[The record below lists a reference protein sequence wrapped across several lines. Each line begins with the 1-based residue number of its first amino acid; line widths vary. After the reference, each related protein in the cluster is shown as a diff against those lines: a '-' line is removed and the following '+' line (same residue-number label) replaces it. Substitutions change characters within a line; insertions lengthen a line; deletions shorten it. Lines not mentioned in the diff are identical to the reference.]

1 MVVRHIAGLL
11 ENDRPSKLPKTSN
24 DDRSI
29 NTSTGFYITLFVR
42 FHAFMMLGITRKR
55 SSRRPDEKQPRLTY
69 KSNVDD
75 KVTLSNALDSAL
87 SSVFRTSLIL
97 SQVDSRL
104 EALKLEPPP
113 STETDR
119 SNFLNKSDDLIIN
132 TRVPSIENSQITN
145 WLTNLDIDGNV
156 PPNTAGWQ
164 SNDNLLDEILSSYE
178 ESVMSTDNDCL
189 TLPETPVSMQSSY
202 SKLPSISSSYSM
214 DSFQSDQQHDNVALE
229 TPDEDFLFQKPFAGR
244 NSSLKLNKRTEDRLS
259 NSSATELKGI
269 PFSLRGRVKSLS
281 IGKNQWRK
289 LNRETQ
295 DISAAATAYN
305 TTEDKHTLDANRS
318 SLKSA
323 SVSHSYTKQLD
334 AMKARRSQCACIE
347 NTITTET
354 PLTEHP
360 KAIETVEIGLDE
372 AQVFSP
378 PIPYSLPKECDID
391 ESGTGTYPKEENRMK
406 EMHMKYSSTAYE
418 TDFCE
423 RTKVTENETDQAT
436 LLSFVG
442 IQQSALS
449 SSWTANNVF
458 EYYFT
463 PEVRATNKTM
473 KESTYH
479 WSQKRRV
486 MTERIIDL
494 KTTAFDSGNGS
505 TENEYEYE
513 YEVMQ
518 REQLDSYIVKTD
530 KTVNSTNGM
539 KAHLLS
545 APDYPLCPPNICCH
559 SSVIVDGETEA
570 YPAEIV
576 SAYFGMG

>member
-1 MVVRHIAGLL
+1 
-11 ENDRPSKLPKTSN
+11 
-24 DDRSI
+24 
-29 NTSTGFYITLFVR
+29 
-42 FHAFMMLGITRKR
+42 MMLGITRKR
-55 SSRRPDEKQPRLTY
+55 SSRRPDEKQPHLTY
-69 KSNVDD
+69 GSNVDD
-75 KVTLSNALDSAL
+75 KVSLSNALDSAL
-87 SSVFRTSLIL
+87 SSVFRTSHIL

-104 EALKLEPPP
+104 EALKLEPAA
-113 STETDR
+113 STESDR

-132 TRVPSIENSQITN
+132 TRVRSIENSQITN
-145 WLTNLDIDGNV
+145 WLTNLDFDGKV
-156 PPNTAGWQ
+156 PPNTIGWQ
-164 SNDNLLDEILSSYE
+164 SNDNLLDELLSSYE

-189 TLPETPVSMQSSY
+189 TLRETPVSMQSSY

-214 DSFQSDQQHDNVALE
+214 DSFQSNQKHDCLALE
-229 TPDEDFLFQKPFAGR
+229 TPDEDFLSLKPFAGR
-244 NSSLKLNKRTEDRLS
+244 NSILKLNKTTQDRLS
-259 NSSATELKGI
+259 NSIVTELKEI
-269 PFSLRGRVKSLS
+269 PFSVRGRVESLS

-289 LNRETQ
+289 LNLETL

-305 TTEDKHTLDANRS
+305 TSDDKNTLDANRS

-323 SVSHSYTKQLD
+323 SVSHSYTEQLN
-334 AMKARRSQCACIE
+334 AMKARCSQCAYIE
-347 NTITTET
+347 NIITTET

-372 AQVFSP
+372 AQFFSP
-378 PIPYSLPKECDID
+378 PIPYSLPKEWDIH

-418 TDFCE
+418 ADFCVG
-423 RTKVTENETDQAT
+423 TKVTENETDQAT
-436 LLSFVG
+436 LLAFVG

-479 WSQKRRV
+479 LSQKRRV
-486 MTERIIDL
+486 VTERIIDL
-494 KTTAFDSGNGS
+494 KTGAFDSGNGT
-505 TENEYEYE
+505 TENEYE

-518 REQLDSYIVKTD
+518 RLRLDSYLVTTD

-539 KAHLLS
+539 KARLLS
-545 APDYPLCPPNICCH
+545 AHDYPQCPPNICCH
-559 SSVIVDGETEA
+559 SPGIVDGETEA

-576 SAYFGMG
+576 SAYFGLG

>member
-1 MVVRHIAGLL
+1 MVARHIAGLL
-11 ENDRPSKLPKTSN
+11 ENDRRSKLPKTSD

-29 NTSTGFYITLFVR
+29 NTSTRFYITLVVR

-69 KSNVDD
+69 GSNVDD

-97 SQVDSRL
+97 SQVDSRF
-104 EALKLEPPP
+104 EALKLEPAP
-113 STETDR
+113 STESDR
-119 SNFLNKSDDLIIN
+119 SNFLNKSNDLIIN
-132 TRVPSIENSQITN
+132 TRVPSIENSHITN
-145 WLTNLDIDGNV
+145 WLTNLDIDGKV
-156 PPNTAGWQ
+156 PPNTTGWQ

-202 SKLPSISSSYSM
+202 SKLPSVSSSYSM
-214 DSFQSDQQHDNVALE
+214 DSFQSDQKHDCPALE
-229 TPDEDFLFQKPFAGR
+229 TPDEDFLSLKPFAGR
-244 NSSLKLNKRTEDRLS
+244 NSILKLNKKTQDRLS

-269 PFSLRGRVKSLS
+269 PFSLRCRVKSLS

-289 LNRETQ
+289 LNLETE

-305 TTEDKHTLDANRS
+305 TSEDKNTLDANRS
-318 SLKSA
+318 SLKST
-323 SVSHSYTKQLD
+323 SDSHSYTKQLN
-334 AMKARRSQCACIE
+334 AMKARCSQCAYIE

-378 PIPYSLPKECDID
+378 PIPYSLPKECDIH

-418 TDFCE
+418 ADFYE
-423 RTKVTENETDQAT
+423 RTMVTENEIDQAT

-486 MTERIIDL
+486 VTERIIDL
-494 KTTAFDSGNGS
+494 KTGAFDSGNGS

-513 YEVMQ
+513 VMQ
-518 REQLDSYIVKTD
+518 RVRLDSYLVKTD

-539 KAHLLS
+539 KLLS
-545 APDYPLCPPNICCH
+545 AHDYPLCPPNICCH
-559 SSVIVDGETEA
+559 SSGIVVGETEA